1 MADIGGQLGLWIG
14 VSVITVVE
22 VLEFL
27 TTLVTSLWVK
37 RRREINDK

>member
-14 VSVITVVE
+14 VSVLTVVE

-27 TTLVTSLWVK
+27 TTLLTYLWVK

>member
-14 VSVITVVE
+14 VSVLTVVE

-27 TTLVTSLWVK
+27 TTLFTYLWVK
-37 RRREINDK
+37 RRREINHK